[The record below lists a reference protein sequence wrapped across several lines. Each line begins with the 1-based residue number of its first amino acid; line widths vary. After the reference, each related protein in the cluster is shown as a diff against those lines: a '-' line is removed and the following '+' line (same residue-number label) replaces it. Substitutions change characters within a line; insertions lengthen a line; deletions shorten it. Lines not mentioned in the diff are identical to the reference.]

1 MSIINKFKETIE
13 AKYLKKPSKQP
24 VMSGGGSS
32 VPVGS
37 IQQLRNIDGGAIED
51 YPGDTQKAIMQLPNK
66 DKFLEEMENVEKE
79 NKQRIVQ
86 QLKAQQESSDE
97 LQKKLITELN
107 ENVNDLNQKVIKNQI
122 ECTNRIIER
131 ENEILLIVN
140 EIENYVKK
148 PKKST
153 TYRVSEIYHGDTI
166 YGGVVNGK
174 MMGTEIQ
181 LEKDEKLIRMVQK
194 LKTNCKKSN

>member
-1 MSIINKFKETIE
+1 MFKYISEILSKFTQTQRVVALIIILFSIVVISIGPKIVELTTYNNEELETKI
-13 AKYLKKPSKQP
+13 
-24 VMSGGGSS
+24 
-32 VPVGS
+32 
-37 IQQLRNIDGGAIED
+37 
-51 YPGDTQKAIMQLPNK
+51 
-66 DKFLEEMENVEKE
+66 
-79 NKQRIVQ
+79 
-86 QLKAQQESSDE
+86 E
-97 LQKKLITELN
+97 LQKKIITELN

-153 TYRVSEIYHGDTI
+153 TYRVSEIYHGDTL
-166 YGGVVNGK
+166 YGGVMDAK

>member
-1 MSIINKFKETIE
+1 MFKYISEILSKFTQTQRVVALIIILFSIVSISIGPKIVELTTYNNEELETKI
-13 AKYLKKPSKQP
+13 
-24 VMSGGGSS
+24 
-32 VPVGS
+32 
-37 IQQLRNIDGGAIED
+37 
-51 YPGDTQKAIMQLPNK
+51 
-66 DKFLEEMENVEKE
+66 
-79 NKQRIVQ
+79 
-86 QLKAQQESSDE
+86 E

-166 YGGVVNGK
+166 YGGVMDAK
-174 MMGTEIQ
+174 MMETEIQ
-181 LEKDEKLIRMVQK
+181 LEKDEKLIQMVQK